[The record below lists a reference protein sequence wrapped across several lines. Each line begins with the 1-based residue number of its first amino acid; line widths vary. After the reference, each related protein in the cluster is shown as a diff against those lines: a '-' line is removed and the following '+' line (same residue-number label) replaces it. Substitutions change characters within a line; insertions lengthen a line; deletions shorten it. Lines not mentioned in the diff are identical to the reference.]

1 MYRERDAA
9 GFAAPLVVRT
19 AGPEKEAYDM
29 TRLKPILTSART
41 FAATVLLLA
50 GLSTQAFAFDTTAQF
65 GVLMDAS
72 TGAVLW
78 EKNGDQQMHP
88 ASMSKLMTL
97 SMLFDALKSGTVKL
111 TDEFPISEF
120 AWRAGG
126 TTSGSSTM
134 FAQVGTRIPV
144 ETLIQGIIVQ
154 SGNDACIA
162 VAEALKGSEPEFAA
176 AMTVR
181 AKELG
186 LTNSTFAN
194 STGWPD
200 PNQMMTAHDLARLA
214 QHIIHDFPE
223 YYHYFSEKEFTWN
236 GITQHNRNPALF
248 LDPSVDGLKTG
259 HTQASGYGL
268 VVSAKRGDER
278 LILVLNGMPSE
289 KTRAEESVRVLD
301 WGFRSF
307 KKYQIFAAGAVVENA
322 PVWQGTYS
330 QVPLVSTS
338 GISLI
343 MTPDQRKSMKVSV
356 NYTAPVAAPIAAGQ
370 RIGTLRVEAQ
380 DKPAQEFPLVAGANV
395 ERLGVFGRAFG
406 ALRHMIFGG

>member
-1 MYRERDAA
+1 MSR
-9 GFAAPLVVRT
+9 
-19 AGPEKEAYDM
+19 M
-29 TRLKPILTSART
+29 KPILHRMALAAVALLSILAARP
-41 FAATVLLLA
+41 AL
-50 GLSTQAFAFDTTAQF
+50 AFDTSAQYA
-65 GVLMDAS
+65 VLMDAA

-78 EKNGDQQMHP
+78 EKDGDVRMHP

-111 TDEFPISEF
+111 TDEFPVSEH

-134 FAQVGTRIPV
+134 FAQVGSRIPV
-144 ETLIQGIIVQ
+144 EVLIQGIIVQ
-154 SGNDACIA
+154 SANDGCIT

-176 AMTVR
+176 AMTER

-186 LTNSTFAN
+186 LTDSTFAN

-214 QHIIHDFPE
+214 RHIIYDFPE

-236 GITQHNRNPALF
+236 GIHQENRNPALY

-259 HTQASGYGL
+259 HTEASGFGL
-268 VVSAKRGDER
+268 VVSAKRNGQR
-278 LILVLNGMPSE
+278 LILVLNGMPTN
-289 KTRAEESVRVLD
+289 KARAEESVRVLD

-307 KKYQIFAAGAVVENA
+307 KKYEIFAKGATVENA

-330 QVPLVSTS
+330 EVPLVAGSDV
-338 GISLI
+338 SLI
-343 MTPDQRKSMKVSV
+343 MTPDQRKGMKVTVS
-356 NYTAPVAAPIAAGQ
+356 YSSPVKAPIAAGQ
-370 RIGTLRVEAQ
+370 RIGTLRIEAP
-380 DKPAQEFPLVAGANV
+380 DKPVQEIPLVAGANV
-395 ERLGVFGRAFG
+395 DRLGIFGRAMN
-406 ALRHMIFGG
+406 ALKHMIFGG